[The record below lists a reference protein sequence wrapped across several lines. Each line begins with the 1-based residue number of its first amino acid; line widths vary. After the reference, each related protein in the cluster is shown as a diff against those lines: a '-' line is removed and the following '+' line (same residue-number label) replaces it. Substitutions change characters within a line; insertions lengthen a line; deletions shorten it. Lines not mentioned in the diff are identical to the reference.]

1 VPRYLVS
8 LAAAAS
14 LLAGCAAADD
24 PAADRGAPSPASPTA
39 SPSPTTASPGPTSP
53 SPEPATTVPQPPA
66 TFDPAAAY
74 ATVDTLA
81 GRIGPREAA
90 SPAFLEAADVVEE
103 RLTTWGYSVER
114 RPVDLPAGDSWGV
127 PVPAGE
133 SLSLVATPPG
143 FDPAASHRVVGAHLD
158 TVAVAPGAEDNASG
172 IGVMLEL
179 ARMAVEEPPP
189 VPVVI
194 IAFGAEEPRGRGDD
208 MHHFGS
214 QAYVRD
220 LPEEQLAAIVGMLAL
235 DRVGVR
241 TDVLPV
247 CHGGRSPDTVRDQLL
262 AAADRQGIPAQP
274 CENRASDHWSFEKAG
289 VAVARLGSVPYPGYH
304 SPQDVPTVV
313 DPAQLDRAGRTA
325 WEWLRT
331 PA

>member
-1 VPRYLVS
+1 MPRLPVS
-8 LAAAAS
+8 LAAAA
-14 LLAGCAAADD
+14 LLLGGCAAAGD
-24 PAADRGAPSPASPTA
+24 PAADPGSPSPTSPTA
-39 SPSPTTASPGPTSP
+39 SPPPTTASASPTSP
-53 SPEPATTVPQPPA
+53 SPETTTRSPQPPA
-66 TFDPAAAY
+66 TFDPAVAY
-74 ATVDTLA
+74 ETVETLA
-81 GRIGPREAA
+81 GGIGPREAA
-90 SPAFLEAADVVEE
+90 SAAFLEAADLVED
-103 RLTTWGYSVER
+103 RLVSLGYSVER

-127 PVPAGE
+127 PVPAGQ

-143 FDPAASHRVVGAHLD
+143 FDAVAPHRVVAAHLD

-179 ARMAVEEPPP
+179 ARMAVEERPS

-220 LPEEQLAAIVGMLAL
+220 LADEQRAAIVGMLAL
-235 DRVGVR
+235 DRVGVP

-262 AAADRQGIPAQP
+262 AAANRLGIPAQA

-289 VAVARLGSVPYPGYH
+289 VAVARLGSVPYAGYH
-304 SPQDVPTVV
+304 SPQDVPSVV
-313 DPAQLDRAGRTA
+313 DPVQLDRAGRTA
-325 WEWLRT
+325 WEWLQ
-331 PA
+331 AAA

>member
-1 VPRYLVS
+1 MPRLPVS
-8 LAAAAS
+8 FAAAA
-14 LLAGCAAADD
+14 LLLGGCAAAGD
-24 PAADRGAPSPASPTA
+24 PSADPGSPPSPTASPSRPTA
-39 SPSPTTASPGPTSP
+39 SPSPTSP
-53 SPEPATTVPQPPA
+53 SPSPTTPSPQPPA

-74 ATVDTLA
+74 ETVERLA
-81 GRIGPREAA
+81 GGIGPREAA
-90 SPAFLEAADVVEE
+90 SAAFLEAADLVED
-103 RLTTWGYSVER
+103 RLVSWGYSVER

-127 PVPAGE
+127 PVPAGQ

-143 FDPAASHRVVGAHLD
+143 FDAVAPHRVVGAHLD

-179 ARMAVEEPPP
+179 ARMAVEEPPS

-220 LPEEQLAAIVGMLAL
+220 LSDEQRAAIVGMLAL
-235 DRVGVR
+235 DRVGVP

-247 CHGGRSPDTVRDQLL
+247 CHGGRSPDAVRDHLL
-262 AAADRQGIPAQP
+262 AAADRLGIPAQA

-289 VAVARLGSVPYPGYH
+289 VAVSRLGSVPYAGYH
-304 SPQDVPTVV
+304 SPQDVPSVV

-325 WEWLRT
+325 WEWLQL